1 MRTVWT
7 RRLSLTL
14 GILYA
19 VACVAETVTH
29 RDDGLAFWFGTLFL
43 AAALVLV
50 GTLRPTRNPF
60 VSGAMVG
67 VGAALGM
74 VPTAW
79 TVVVPVLAVV
89 VIVLTVL
96 DAGQKYDER
105 LA

>member
-14 GILYA
+14 GVVYA
-19 VACVAETVTH
+19 VDCVFETATH
-29 RDDGLAFWFGTLFL
+29 LDDGLAFWFGTTFV
-43 AAALVLV
+43 AALLVLL

-60 VSGAMVG
+60 VSGGTVAL
-67 VGAALGM
+67 GAALGIL
-74 VPTAW
+74 PTAW
-79 TVVVPVLAVV
+79 TVLVPVLAVV

-96 DAGQKYDER
+96 DAGYKYDER

>member
-1 MRTVWT
+1 MSTPWT

-29 RDDGLAFWFGTLFL
+29 RDDGLAFWFGTLFV

-67 VGAALGM
+67 VGAAVGM

-79 TVVVPVLAVV
+79 TVVLPVLAVV

-96 DAGQKYDER
+96 DAGHKYDQR
-105 LA
+105 LV

>member
-14 GILYA
+14 GVVYA
-19 VACVAETVTH
+19 VDCVVETVAH
-29 RDDGLAFWFGTLFL
+29 LDDGVAFWFGTTFV
-43 AAALVLV
+43 AALLVLL

-60 VSGAMVG
+60 VSGGMVAL
-67 VGAALGM
+67 GAAVGIL
-74 VPTAW
+74 PTAW
-79 TVVVPVLAVV
+79 TVLVPVLAVV

-96 DAGQKYDER
+96 DAGFKYDER